1 MTLYFVKK
9 ISFRNTKECFVAK
22 IGPGLVIN
30 PTDGH
35 TESWLLMAYHHPHI
49 DKGDLSLKGS
59 ETR

>member
-35 TESWLLMAYHHPHI
+35 TVLAVDGLPPPTY
-49 DKGDLSLKGS
+49 
-59 ETR
+59 